1 MRSRRLV
8 WRLSVAVVSRL
19 LSDLDERV
27 IIMTIDQ
34 KDVTQR
40 AIDGGWTLPPF
51 WTVTAEISPDCDSSP
66 DEFDCYSPDDITAWR
81 NDEWRFV
88 VVCVFVEDADERL
101 WGNATLGGVEH
112 GCLDQVDI
120 DALTDKPG
128 EYSVVREH
136 DMIRE
141 ALEDAVSALADFG
154 TPVITS
160 PDGITVTGL

>member
-1 MRSRRLV
+1 
-8 WRLSVAVVSRL
+8 
-19 LSDLDERV
+19 
-27 IIMTIDQ
+27 MTIDK

-51 WTVTAEISPDCDSSP
+51 WTVTAEISPDYDASP
-66 DEFDCYSPDDITAWR
+66 MDYDCYTPHQVEAWR
-81 NDEWRFV
+81 NDAWTFV
-88 VVCVFVEDADERL
+88 VICVFVEDASGRQ
-101 WGNATLGGVEH
+101 WGSSVLGGTEH
-112 GCLDQVDI
+112 GWFTSTDEEDNVISESFC

-128 EYSVVREH
+128 EYSVIREH